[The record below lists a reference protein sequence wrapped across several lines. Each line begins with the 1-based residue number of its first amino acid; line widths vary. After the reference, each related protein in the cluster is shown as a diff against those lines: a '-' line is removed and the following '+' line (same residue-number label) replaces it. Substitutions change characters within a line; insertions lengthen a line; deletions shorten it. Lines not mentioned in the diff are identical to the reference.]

1 MKSTVDSQQS
11 TAGGPDIAE
20 ARTKLGQLRGREYW
34 RSLEELLETEDFR
47 EHLHREFRVPIESAV
62 NRRELL
68 TLMGASIA
76 LAGLTGCTRQPTERI
91 FPYVK
96 APEELVPGEPLF
108 YATAHVH
115 GGYARG
121 ILAKSYE
128 GRPVKIEGNELHP
141 ASLGGTDVFAQGS
154 ILNMYD
160 PDRSQTLT
168 ERGQI
173 RPWSALLAA
182 ARLALEKERAG
193 RGAGIRFLT
202 GTITSPTL
210 EKQIGEVLA
219 AFPEAK
225 WVAWEPAGR
234 DNVARGALL
243 AFGEPVEPRYA
254 FDRAD
259 VVLSLEADFLGSGPA
274 MPRYVRDFVSRRKAE
289 GTNRLYAVEST
300 PTLTGAKAD
309 HRRPMSP
316 AEIEA
321 FATAVAVAVGAIA
334 SAAVTNQF
342 VEAVAADL
350 EAHRGSG
357 LVLVGESQ
365 PPSVHALA
373 HAINETLGNAGKTVT
388 YSGPVAGGPAD
399 QAEAFAGLV
408 KDMESGKVSTLVIV
422 EGNPVFTAPA
432 DLGFAKAME
441 KVGLRIH
448 LGLYDDET
456 SRLCHWHVAQAHPL
470 EAWSDARA
478 FDGTVTILQ
487 PLIAPLFGGKSAHEL
502 LAAFSDQPE
511 RTGHDIVKDYWNG
524 RLPGADFEL
533 AWRKAL
539 HDGLVAGS
547 AYPAK
552 PVRVRQDFFKSEI
565 RNPKS
570 DIGLTLLFRPDPTI
584 WDGTYANNGWLQELA
599 KPLTKLTWDNAAL
612 IAPSTAQK
620 LGLTTED
627 VVELTLD
634 GRKVEAPVW
643 VMPGQAE
650 NCVTVHFG
658 YGRTRGG
665 RVADG
670 KGFDAYALR
679 SSNALWAGLGLE
691 IRKTLRRATLATTQH
706 QYGMEG
712 RDPVRAVTAEEY
724 RKDPAVV
731 ARMGEQ
737 PPGPKDTLYPTLPTG
752 SYAWGL
758 SIDLSSCVGCNACV
772 IACQSEN
779 NIPVV
784 GKEEVARGRALQWIR
799 VDRYY
804 KGGLDNPETV
814 HQPVT
819 CMHCENAPCEV
830 VCPVNAT
837 VHSAEGLNQMVY
849 NRCVGTRYCSN
860 NCPYKVRRF
869 NFFLYTDYTTE
880 ILKMVRNP
888 DVTVRSRGVMEKCSY
903 CVQRINRARY
913 AAEKED
919 RPIKDGEIVTACQQ
933 ACPAQAI
940 TFGNVSDPESRVS
953 KAKAESRN
961 YGLLTELGTRPRT
974 TYLALLSN
982 PNPALP
988 AANKAGEGHGGH
1000 D

>member
-1 MKSTVDSQQS
+1 VNSEKI
-11 TAGGPDIAE
+11 DIAE
-20 ARTKLGQLRGREYW
+20 ARTRLESLRGREYW

-47 EHLHREFRVPIESAV
+47 EHLHREFRVPIDSGLGSKID
-62 NRRELL
+62 RRELL
-68 TLMGASIA
+68 SLMGASIA
-76 LAGLTGCTRQPTERI
+76 LAGLTGCTRQPTEKI
-91 FPYVK
+91 YPYVT
-96 APEELVPGEPLF
+96 APEELVPGVPLT
-108 YATAHVH
+108 YATAHLH

-121 ILAKSYE
+121 VLVESYE
-128 GRPVKIEGNELHP
+128 GRPTKIEGNGLHP
-141 ASLGGTDVFAQGS
+141 GSLGGTDVFAQGF

-168 ERGQI
+168 ERGEI
-173 RPWSALLAA
+173 RPWSAFLAA
-182 ARLALEKERAG
+182 LKLALEKERPG

-202 GTITSPTL
+202 GTVTSPTL
-210 EKQIGEVLA
+210 ERQIAGVRA

-225 WVAWEPAGR
+225 WAAWEPAGR
-234 DNVARGALL
+234 DNVLEGARL
-243 AFGEPVEPRYA
+243 AFGEPVEPSYF

-259 VVLSLEADFLGSGPA
+259 VILALDADFLGSGPA
-274 MPRYVRDFVSRRKAE
+274 MPRSVRDFVSRRKAQ
-289 GTNRLYAVEST
+289 GTNRLYVVEPT
-300 PTLTGAKAD
+300 PSLTGAKAD
-309 HRRPMSP
+309 HRRPMAP

-321 FATAVAVAVGAIA
+321 FAAAVAVAVGAVA
-334 SAAVTNQF
+334 SAAPTDPF

-350 EAHRGSG
+350 KAHRGTG
-357 LVLVGESQ
+357 LVLAGESQ

-373 HAINETLGNAGKTVT
+373 HVINEALGNAGKTVE
-388 YSGPVAGGPAD
+388 YIPPVAGSPAN
-399 QAEAFAGLV
+399 QAASLAELV
-408 KDMESGKVSTLVIV
+408 RDMEAGRVSTLVIV
-422 EGNPVFTAPA
+422 EGNPVFSAPA
-432 DLGFAKAME
+432 DLGFAKALG
-441 KVGLRIH
+441 KVALRIH

-456 SRLCHWHVAQAHPL
+456 SRLCHWHVAGAHSL

-478 FDGTVTILQ
+478 CDGTVTILQ

-511 RTGHDIVKDYWNG
+511 ATGHDIVKDYWKDK
-524 RLPGADFEL
+524 LPGADFEA

-539 HDGLVAGS
+539 HDGVVEGS
-547 AYPAK
+547 RAPAK
-552 PVRVRQDFFKSEI
+552 TVRVRPGFEPPPADHRPQ
-565 RNPKS
+565 P
-570 DIGLTLLFRPDPTI
+570 GLTVLFRPDPTI
-584 WDGTYANNGWLQELA
+584 WDGTYANNGWMQELA
-599 KPLTKLTWDNAAL
+599 KPLTKLTWENAAL

-627 VVELTLD
+627 VVDLTFE
-634 GRKVEAPVW
+634 GRKVSAPVW

-650 NCVTVHFG
+650 GCVTLHFG

-665 RVADG
+665 KVADG

-679 SSNALWAGLGLE
+679 GKASLWSGGGLE
-691 IRKTLRRATLATTQH
+691 ATKTLLRASLATTQH

-712 RDPVRAVTAEEY
+712 RDPVREVTVDAY
-724 RKDPAVV
+724 RKDPESV
-731 ARMGEQ
+731 AKMGEQ
-737 PPGPKDTLYPTLPTG
+737 PPGPANTLYPTLPTG

-758 SIDLSSCVGCNACV
+758 SIDLASCVGCNACV

-799 VDRYY
+799 IDRYY
-804 KGGLDNPETV
+804 RGSLDNPETV

-869 NFFLYTDYTTE
+869 NFFLYSDYTTE
-880 ILKMVRNP
+880 ILKLVRNP

-913 AAEKED
+913 SAEKEN

-940 TFGNVSDPESRVS
+940 VFGNVSDPTSRVS
-953 KAKAESRN
+953 KAKAEPRN

-974 TYLALLSN
+974 TYLASLTN

-988 AANKAGEGHGGH
+988 VAPAAPANEKKEPARG
-1000 D
+1000 